1 MKEWQRRDTLKL
13 LLAGSGLVLNACSGL
28 SRVTKQ
34 RLRVV
39 VIGAGFGGA
48 TAAKYIALN
57 NPQIEVLLI
66 ERKKA
71 FISGPFSNTVIA
83 GMNGIDKIT
92 HPLQQL
98 QANHQINLLR
108 AAVTAVDPEQRKV
121 WLASGERI
129 PYDRLVVSPGID
141 IRWNALEGYDQAAST
156 LMPHA
161 WQAGPQTLLL
171 RQQLQAM
178 PDGGVVVISS
188 PAGPFRCP
196 PGPYERASLIAY
208 YLKRH
213 KPRSKILI
221 LDSKNSFAKQP
232 LFEQGWQRL
241 YPGMIEWVSLGG
253 GGRVVAVEAAQGR
266 VHTEIDEFKPDVA
279 NIIPPQQ
286 AGQIAQQAGL
296 VDSTGWCPV
305 NQQTFESHNIPG
317 IYVIGDSS
325 LAGYMPKSAYA
336 ANCQAKVCAQAVV
349 ADLVGKAPLEP
360 TFINTCYSLLAPD
373 YAISIAAVYRL
384 RSGEIMPVN
393 GAGGSTPIQ
402 ATLDDLALEA
412 SYARGWYR
420 NIVADS
426 FG

>member
-1 MKEWQRRDTLKL
+1 MSEWQRRDTLKL
-13 LLAGSGLVLNACSGL
+13 LLASSGLVLTACSGL

-48 TAAKYIALN
+48 TAARYIALN

-66 ERKKA
+66 ERKKT

-83 GMNGIDKIT
+83 GINEIGDIT

-98 QANHQINLLR
+98 QTNHRINLVR
-108 AAVTAVDPEQRKV
+108 ATVTAVDSEQRKV
-121 WLASGERI
+121 WLESGERI

-188 PAGPFRCP
+188 PADPFRCP

-208 YLKRH
+208 YLKQH

-241 YPGMIEWVSLGG
+241 YPGMIEWVSLSG

-266 VHTEIDEFKPDVA
+266 VHTEIDELKPDVA

-286 AGQIAQQAGL
+286 AGQIA
-296 VDSTGWCPV
+296 
-305 NQQTFESHNIPG
+305 
-317 IYVIGDSS
+317 
-325 LAGYMPKSAYA
+325 
-336 ANCQAKVCAQAVV
+336 
-349 ADLVGKAPLEP
+349 
-360 TFINTCYSLLAPD
+360 
-373 YAISIAAVYRL
+373 
-384 RSGEIMPVN
+384 
-393 GAGGSTPIQ
+393 
-402 ATLDDLALEA
+402 
-412 SYARGWYR
+412 
-420 NIVADS
+420 
-426 FG
+426 